1 MEIFSLFG
9 SVLLKDNDTK
19 NKLKDI
25 DSTAQKTG
33 STFDSVFDKMAST
46 ASKVGGQIG
55 IVFDNLDKK
64 LQLWMAENQKSASA
78 TEINNKAL
86 ETNKSKLEALLQEIE
101 KNKTALSQ
109 VKTQFGENSTEY
121 KKAENSVMDLQLKY
135 KQLEDETKKLESA
148 TKSLEKNTLADTFS
162 KIANKAAEVGSA
174 MTMKFTTPILA
185 ALGLASSSASSFEHQ
200 MADIRKEIAASGMPI
215 AQVDSLMK
223 EMSQSSIAWSEDF
236 GQSTEKINEGL
247 LTLVKDG
254 YSGSEAM
261 KIMHNSLYAARGANE
276 DLATTVDGLGSS
288 LEAFGM
294 KTDNAAQTVKNMS
307 KLTDAF
313 AYISNHTKGSIS
325 SLSEAS
331 SIMGS
336 TFTAL
341 KLPMTQAAAA
351 VGILQSNGIDASTA
365 ANALKAGLVNLVHP
379 TKQMSEA
386 MQKMHLEVFNA
397 KGQMKDLPTI
407 LNNIEKGTKG
417 WTDQQKQAAIAT
429 IFGKESLSTWNVLV
443 HKGGDYLNDLS
454 TKAGNATGEVQK
466 LSDAMKN
473 TPENKFKELKESVHA
488 LGVSFGQDVLPVLT
502 PFVQKLIEMIKA
514 FSNLS
519 EGTKKTILSFVGITA
534 ATGPLL
540 SIFGHTYD
548 NAKKLGDFL
557 DKAKLGEKLSGIFTK
572 VPKVSTAG
580 MFTGLTA
587 GLSAAGSAISK
598 FIFGPWLLLGNG
610 LKALPNTIKNLSFGN
625 IITKIIAPFKS
636 IPTIIT
642 AALSKIPGLFIS
654 LKTVFT
660 SFGTTIIAL
669 GPKILAGVR
678 SMFSIQGIM
687 TGARAALALF
697 TGPWGA
703 LIIAI
708 MAGVGAIIANWSKI
722 SAFAQKIFAG
732 DTTQI
737 LTTFKTFF
745 VQIWEDIK
753 TNLTAAWNYISPTIT
768 NAVKEIQAFWNEVWP
783 QIKQVFVEVWDV
795 MKVLLAPVMAAMYTA
810 ISAGIGLIKGIWGP
824 AWNLLKDTLKT
835 AWDLMRDVI
844 KTAWDLISGI
854 IKVGL
859 DILTGN
865 WGKAWTDMK
874 STFSNLWT
882 DIKKLFGDMANDAI
896 TWGKDLVDGLIK
908 GIKGMIGGVEDA
920 AKNIAEKIKSYLH
933 FSRPD
938 EGPLRDY
945 ETWMPDFL
953 KGLAE
958 GINNNKG
965 IITKAMQGLTNSMS
979 LGSGNNNQAQY
990 GQNLNESLGEGI
1002 QDSQDKVTK
1011 PVDNLSNT
1019 ITTKITTLV
1028 QSFIQHG
1035 QNSDTNLG
1043 NGITTNSDATLTPL
1057 NTLITTIT
1065 TGIKTFV
1072 QSCVGHGQDTDKNLG
1087 NGIANRSGEVIN
1099 AANAVTTTVGNN
1111 LDTFAKGSIKYGQET
1126 DNSIASG
1133 ITGTTNA
1140 VTSAANSLTTAIGNI
1155 LKTFA
1160 SSCGSIGQ
1168 SIGNSIASG
1177 MQASESNA
1185 VSIAHELTQKIIDA
1199 FTGPD
1204 GFDIHSPSRR
1214 LFEIGS
1220 YVIQGFING
1229 LSSQDV
1235 LKFFQNKIGSMLSV
1249 AGDVSKWLSMAL
1261 MITGTPMDW
1270 LPGLLK
1276 LASYESGDPGTL
1288 GSGDPTLVNSV
1299 GVGGEYATGLLQ
1311 MLPSTF
1317 SENMLSGF
1325 SNIMNPIDNA
1335 IAAIRY
1341 IKNRYGS
1348 VYNTPLFTSGG
1359 AYQGY
1364 EKGTDNATE
1373 GPHPVAENGLEIVL
1387 GKALRWFSGGETVL
1401 NNSDSMAL
1409 LDNIKNAVET
1419 VRSLGSM
1426 SSGSFPVVK
1435 TKETKNTEN
1444 KNTKVEKQPII
1455 LKLILQNG
1463 KELAEYLIDD
1473 INKLQGEIQLS
1484 KNRVALGRR

>member
-9 SVLLKDNDTK
+9 SILLKDNDTK

-33 STFDSVFDKMAST
+33 NTFDSVFDKIGKGAT
-46 ASKVGGQIG
+46 AAAEKLDKISEGAINAGKKLTLGITTPLIGIATAAVKVGNDFETSMSQAAGALEKPMSQMGSLRELALKTGQDTQ
-55 IVFDNLDKK
+55 F
-64 LQLWMAENQKSASA
+64 SA
-78 TEINNKAL
+78 TQAANAITELAKGGLTEAQIKGGALKATMDLAASSGMQLGVAANTVVQAMGAFGISADHSAQAVNALAGAAAASSTDVQPLSEGLAQCAAQAHLAGWSIQDTTAVLGAFADAGVVGSDAGTSLKTMLQRLGAPTDDAATKMKSLGINVWDGSGHMKNAAGIAQELQTHMSGLSDAQKQAAMNTIFGSDATRAASILMNDGVKGLEKYTKATNDQSAAARLAASQQGDTSKSIEQMFGAL
-86 ETNKSKLEALLQEIE
+86 ETAGIKMQQALAPIIISVANTVGNLATSFSKLSP
-101 KNKTALSQ
+101 TAQKVILI
-109 VKTQFGENSTEY
+109 FGG
-121 KKAENSVMDLQLKY
+121 
-135 KQLEDETKKLESA
+135 
-148 TKSLEKNTLADTFS
+148 
-162 KIANKAAEVGSA
+162 I
-174 MTMKFTTPILA
+174 
-185 ALGLASSSASSFEHQ
+185 
-200 MADIRKEIAASGMPI
+200 
-215 AQVDSLMK
+215 
-223 EMSQSSIAWSEDF
+223 
-236 GQSTEKINEGL
+236 
-247 LTLVKDG
+247 
-254 YSGSEAM
+254 
-261 KIMHNSLYAARGANE
+261 
-276 DLATTVDGLGSS
+276 
-288 LEAFGM
+288 
-294 KTDNAAQTVKNMS
+294 
-307 KLTDAF
+307 
-313 AYISNHTKGSIS
+313 
-325 SLSEAS
+325 
-331 SIMGS
+331 
-336 TFTAL
+336 
-341 KLPMTQAAAA
+341 AAA
-351 VGILQSNGIDASTA
+351 VGPLLLIIGGFLSAIGTVTGAIAVLSTGA
-365 ANALKAGLVNLVHP
+365 AAATPAVAGLA
-379 TKQMSEA
+379 S
-386 MQKMHLEVFNA
+386 VF
-397 KGQMKDLPTI
+397 GL
-407 LNNIEKGTKG
+407 
-417 WTDQQKQAAIAT
+417 
-429 IFGKESLSTWNVLV
+429 
-443 HKGGDYLNDLS
+443 
-454 TKAGNATGEVQK
+454 
-466 LSDAMKN
+466 
-473 TPENKFKELKESVHA
+473 
-488 LGVSFGQDVLPVLT
+488 
-502 PFVQKLIEMIKA
+502 
-514 FSNLS
+514 
-519 EGTKKTILSFVGITA
+519 
-534 ATGPLL
+534 
-540 SIFGHTYD
+540 
-548 NAKKLGDFL
+548 
-557 DKAKLGEKLSGIFTK
+557 LSGIFTK
-572 VPKVSTAG
+572 VPKVSAAG
-580 MFTGLTA
+580 MFTGLTT

-610 LKALPNTIKNLSFGN
+610 LKALPNTIKNLNFAS

-642 AALSKIPGLFIS
+642 GAFSKIPGLFTS

-669 GPKILAGVR
+669 GPKILTGIR

-703 LIIAI
+703 LILAI

-722 SAFAQKIFAG
+722 SAFAQKIFGG

-737 LTTFKTFF
+737 LTAFKTFF
-745 VQIWEDIK
+745 MQIWEDIK
-753 TNLTAAWNYISPTIT
+753 NNLTAAWNYISPTIT
-768 NAVKEIQAFWNEVWP
+768 NAVKEIQTFWNEVWP

-795 MKVLLAPVMAAMYTA
+795 MKVLLAPAMAAMYTA

-874 STFSNLWT
+874 SIFSNLWS
-882 DIKKLFGDMANDAI
+882 DIKKLFSDMANDAI

-920 AKNIAEKIKSYLH
+920 VKNIAEKIKSYIH

-953 KGLAE
+953 QGLAN
-958 GINNNKG
+958 GINSNKG

-1019 ITTKITTLV
+1019 ITTKIATLV

-1035 QNSDTNLG
+1035 QNTDLNLG
-1043 NGITTNSDATLTPL
+1043 TGITTNSDATLTPV

-1072 QSCVGHGQDTDKNLG
+1072 QSCIGHGQDTDKNLG
-1087 NGIANRSGEVIN
+1087 TGINNSSNEVIN

-1133 ITGTTNA
+1133 VTGTVNT

-1160 SSCGSIGQ
+1160 SSCVSIGQ

-1177 MQASESNA
+1177 MQASEANA

-1235 LKFFQNKIGSMLSV
+1235 LTFFQNKIGSMLSV
-1249 AGDVSKWLSMAL
+1249 AGDVSKWLSMTL

-1317 SENMLSGF
+1317 SENMLGGF
-1325 SNIMNPIDNA
+1325 NNIMNPIDNA

-1419 VRSLGSM
+1419 VKSLGSM
-1426 SSGSFPVVK
+1426 SFGSFPVVK
-1435 TKETKNTEN
+1435 TKETKTTEN